1 MDLGCS
7 CVCDVD
13 HDPASVLEEKMV
25 KARKEHECCEC
36 GETIKRGERYELVK
50 GCWDGSWG
58 TYKTCEP
65 CVRIR
70 RDVCCNSWI
79 YGELRETIWEAF
91 DFDYVT
97 GKWNTWGDEEEE
109 E

>member
-13 HDPASVLEEKMV
+13 YDPASILSAKVV
-25 KARKEHECCEC
+25 KARKEHRCCEC
-36 GETIKRGERYELVK
+36 GETIKKGEKYELVK
-50 GCWDGSWG
+50 GLWDGSWS
-58 TYKTCEP
+58 TYKTCEM

-70 RDVCCNSWI
+70 NDVCCGSWI

-91 DFDYVT
+91 NFDYVT
-97 GKWNTWGDEEEE
+97 GQWNTWGDEDEEE
-109 E
+109 